1 MKTLIKLAL
10 LFSLLTGAAFAAG
23 PSAHTKTVEGLSG
36 SLMTKGG
43 GAAEV
48 SRLTGKKYLFIYF
61 SAHWCP
67 PCRKF
72 TPKLVEFYNQNSKN
86 GDFEILFVSSDKN
99 QEAMDGYMSET
110 QMPWVGLK
118 LGNARAKQL
127 KEQFGVS
134 GIPCL
139 VLLDENDTVLA
150 SSFSGKTY
158 NGPNVA
164 VEKYLSL
171 K

>member
-1 MKTLIKLAL
+1 MKLLIKLAL
-10 LFSLLTGAAFAAG
+10 FCSFLSCAAFAAS
-23 PSAHTKTVEGLSG
+23 PSAHTQIVEGLSG

-43 GAAEV
+43 DSAEV
-48 SRLTGKKYLFIYF
+48 ARLTGKKYLFIYF

-67 PCRKF
+67 PCRTF

-86 GDFEILFVSSDKN
+86 ADFEILFVSSDKN
-99 QEAMDGYMSET
+99 QGAMNEYMSQT

-127 KEQFGVS
+127 KEKFGVS

-150 SSFSGKTY
+150 SSFSGTTY
-158 NGPNVA
+158 NGPDVA
-164 VEKYLSL
+164 VQKYLSL